1 MKYLF
6 AAGSLGRPSLPV
18 LKWAR
23 GLHVFVEP
31 HELDLYEAEN
41 AGRGSDTAFIHAHP
55 KSGLGF
61 SGMMNRLLQECRSRG
76 AKYLV
81 FTDDDVYGLRDRFNI
96 DDKKFNKVTPDRC
109 QQVISNLVDLC
120 DFGGYAQLAVSFA
133 ANSWAAKRAYDPVA
147 GAWGVHVTSVDAAL
161 SVGGYDEQ
169 LAVFSDWDLT
179 ARMVMAGYRCPRT
192 NLVTFEHKM
201 RGMPG
206 GAAHLYEQQE
216 KVLNSAR
223 RVKMKLPE
231 GSCEIKWIENHG
243 QHEIR
248 INWKKLQKK

>member
-1 MKYLF
+1 MSYLF
-6 AAGSLGRPSLPV
+6 AAGSLGRPQLPV

-23 GLHVFVEP
+23 GLSVFVEP
-31 HELDLYEAEN
+31 HELELYESQN
-41 AGRGSDTAFIHAHP
+41 AGRALDAAAIHAHP

-61 SGMMNRLLQECRSRG
+61 SGMMNRLLQECRARN

-81 FTDDDVYGLRDRFNI
+81 FTDDDVYGLRDRPAVTDLFA
-96 DDKKFNKVTPDRC
+96 KVTPDRC
-109 QQVISNLVDLC
+109 ESVVSGLVKECERL
-120 DFGGYAQLAVSFA
+120 GAAQLAVSFA
-133 ANSWAAKRAYDPVA
+133 ANSWAAKRAIDPVA
-147 GAWGVHVTSVDAAL
+147 GAWGVHVTNVAAAL

-169 LAVFSDWDLT
+169 LAVFSDWDLS
-179 ARMVMAGYRCPRT
+179 ARMVLAGYRCMRT

-206 GAAHLYEQQE
+206 GAAELYKDQTR
-216 KVLNSAR
+216 VINSAK

-231 GSCEIKWIENHG
+231 GSCEIKWIPNHG